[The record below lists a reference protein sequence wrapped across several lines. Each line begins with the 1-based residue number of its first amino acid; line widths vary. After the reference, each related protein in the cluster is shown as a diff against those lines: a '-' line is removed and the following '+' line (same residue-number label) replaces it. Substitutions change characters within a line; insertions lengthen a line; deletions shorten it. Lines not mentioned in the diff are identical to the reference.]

1 MPVETQPLV
10 SIEHLNVTFPLDDG
24 LVRAVRDVT
33 LTIPRGKTL
42 GLVGESGCGKSM
54 TGLALLGLVPPP
66 GCIAE
71 GRILY
76 YGKENEA
83 PIDLVTLP
91 SGGDRIR
98 AIRGGEI
105 AMVFQEPMS
114 SLTPVY
120 TIGQQIIE
128 MLRTHRELS
137 MKEARAH
144 AIEMLRKV

>member
-1 MPVETQPLV
+1 MAVFHLTFSVSLHFKGSPVAVVCPPPEPQPLV
-10 SIEHLNVTFPLDDG
+10 SIEHLNVTFPLEDG

-66 GCIAE
+66 GRTE

-76 YGKENEA
+76 YCKANEA
-83 PIDLVTLP
+83 PIDLVALP

-105 AMVFQEPMS
+105 AMIF
-114 SLTPVY
+114 
-120 TIGQQIIE
+120 
-128 MLRTHRELS
+128 
-137 MKEARAH
+137 
-144 AIEMLRKV
+144 